1 MFKKILVA
9 NRGEIACRVFRTA
22 KRMGIKTVAVYSD
35 ADARAPHVLMA
46 DEAVRLGPA
55 PAAESYLKAELI
67 LLAAKETGADCIHPG
82 YGFLS
87 ERESFARACAE
98 AGIAFVGPPPNAI
111 AAMGDKIESKKLAKQ
126 AGVNVVPGYLG
137 EIADTD
143 EAVRIA
149 GEIGYPVM
157 MKASAGGGGKG
168 MRLAWSEQDVREGF
182 EATKREGL
190 ASFGDDRVFIEKFIE
205 SPRHIEIQVLGDQH
219 GNIVYLNERECS
231 VQRRHQKVVEEAPS
245 PFVTPKMRAAMGEQ
259 AVALAR
265 AVGYYSAGT
274 VELIVSG
281 ADTTGES
288 FYFLEMNTRLQVEH
302 PVTEEITGLDLVE
315 QMIRVAAGEPL
326 AFGQRDVGINGWSIE
341 NRVYA
346 EDPYRGFLPS
356 IGRLVRYNPP
366 AASEAADQHPSS
378 PRRRGSI
385 THVADG
391 VADAASLDPRPR
403 GDDGEGDG
411 QAQRQTDQAIVRVD
425 DGVAEGGEVSMFY
438 DPMIAKLITWA
449 PTREAAIDAQI
460 AALDAFE
467 IEGPGT
473 NIDFL
478 SALMQHPR
486 FREGRLTTGFI
497 AEEYPDG
504 FHGAPAAAELLR
516 ELAAIAAFA
525 ATAQAD
531 RARRIDGQ
539 LGHRL
544 RPPADWVVR
553 IGGVDH
559 AVSISTDAISVDG
572 EALDIGIEYTPGDRL
587 IEAELADEARLSVR
601 IVPTRTGFKLTTRG
615 ASHVA
620 RVLPARVA
628 PYARHLLE
636 KVPPDLSK
644 FLIAPM
650 PGLLVRLDVAAGDK
664 VEAGQPLAVVE
675 AMKMENILRAEK
687 SATVKAV
694 NAAAGDSLAVD
705 QVILELE

>member
-1 MFKKILVA
+1 
-9 NRGEIACRVFRTA
+9 VFRTA
-22 KRMGIKTVAVYSD
+22 KKMGIATVAVYSD
-35 ADARAPHVLMA
+35 ADARSPHVLMA

-67 LLAAKETGADCIHPG
+67 LDAARITGADCIHPG

-111 AAMGDKIESKKLAKQ
+111 AAMGDKIESKKLAKA
-126 AGVNVVPGYLG
+126 AGVNVVPGFLG

-143 EAVRIA
+143 EAVKIA
-149 GEIGYPVM
+149 SDIGYPVM

-245 PFVTPKMRAAMGEQ
+245 PFVSPEMRRKMGEQ

-281 ADTTGES
+281 ADTSGEG

-315 QMIRVAAGEPL
+315 QMIRVAAGEKL
-326 AFGQRDVGINGWSIE
+326 SFGQQDVKIDGWSIE

-356 IGRLVRYNPP
+356 IGRLVRYEPP
-366 AASEAADQHPSS
+366 AEFPS
-378 PRRRGSI
+378 RLREG
-385 THVADG
+385 
-391 VADAASLDPRPR
+391 L
-403 GDDGEGDG
+403 GEGVSANDALSSTSPPPTPPASG
-411 QAQRQTDQAIVRVD
+411 RGEEYRVRVD
-425 DGVAEGGEVSMFY
+425 DGVLEGGEVSMFY

-449 PTREAAIDAQI
+449 PTREEAIDRQIAAIDEFVI
-460 AALDAFE
+460 D
-467 IEGPGT
+467 GPG
-473 NIDFL
+473 NNLDFL

-486 FREGRLTTGFI
+486 FRDGALTTGFI

-504 FHGAPAAAELLR
+504 FTGAPASPDLLKA
-516 ELAAIAAFA
+516 LAAVAAFA
-525 ATAQAD
+525 ATAEAD

-539 LGHRL
+539 LGKRL
-544 RPPADWVVR
+544 RPPSAWTVR
-553 IGGVDH
+553 IDGTDHQVD
-559 AVSISTDAISVDG
+559 ISTDGVVVDG
-572 EALDIGIEYTPGDRL
+572 DDLDLALEYTPGDR
-587 IEAELADEARLSVR
+587 IVTAELGDEELTVR
-601 IVPTRTGFKLTTRG
+601 IARTRTGFRLTTRG

-620 RVLPARVA
+620 RTLPAYVA
-628 PYARHLLE
+628 PYAEHLIE
-636 KVPPDLSK
+636 KIPPDLSK

-650 PGLLVRLDVAAGDK
+650 PGLLVRLDVKEGDA
-664 VEAGQPLAVVE
+664 VQPGQPLAVVE

-687 SATVKAV
+687 AATVKSL
-694 NAAAGDSLAVD
+694 AAKAGDSLAVD